1 MENSDNNNIFFLIE
15 ESNTSSDG
23 TSTGNNID
31 IDNIINN
38 LLNYEGDEEDDE
50 YHDEDQYQDQDQDE
64 FKKID
69 KLSLKYY
76 IKKHSY
82 NGEDEMYYDE
92 YTIKE
97 LMKICQYYDIAKN
110 IKSSKCKK
118 QDIVSTIVFFEGQL
132 SNREIVNKRHAMWA
146 YMTEIYA
153 DPKMRSYILWN

>member
-15 ESNTSSDG
+15 ESNT
-23 TSTGNNID
+23 TSNGNGTGNNID

-38 LLNYEGDEEDDE
+38 LLNYEGDEDDDE
-50 YHDEDQYQDQDQDE
+50 DENYNDNEDNNVN
-64 FKKID
+64 KIN

-76 IKKHSY
+76 IKKHAY
-82 NGEDEMYYDE
+82 NGEDELYYDE

-97 LMKICQYYDIAKN
+97 LMKICHYYDIAKN

-132 SNREIVNKRHAMWA
+132 SNREIVNKRHTMWA
-146 YMTEIYA
+146 YMTEINA